1 MFCTFKSKNETH
13 LGVLKHFRGV
23 LVGNPITDL
32 LVFLKVRFFVYSK
45 LTYDS
50 SSA

>member
-1 MFCTFKSKNETH
+1 MD

-32 LVFLKVRFFVYSK
+32 LVFLKAEKHGFRRTK
-45 LTYDS
+45 TL
-50 SSA
+50 

>member
-1 MFCTFKSKNETH
+1 MD

-32 LVFLKVRFFVYSK
+32 LVFLKLTVRTAWVVLFSFAVGFYHMAK
-45 LTYDS
+45 
-50 SSA
+50 